1 MDAYIGNWG
10 SVSRSLDQFLVSM
23 AAPVCNQSPAKRHHR
38 VDRCDQ
44 QTFELEAFDVWL
56 GFFLRVQNDER
67 LFPLRL
73 DFQPAMN
80 QSTQA
85 LALQRPQAAGRP
97 LFGVCIMRRQGYVHG
112 LFNGLL
118 AVWRRE
124 HLQLIR
130 RLDRLPKMAQGLVEK
145 GSTLTRIQAL
155 SSGSSNLPAPSRYI
169 DNRPRRDRW
178 PGHATLRFLL

>member
-1 MDAYIGNWG
+1 MIDAIN
-10 SVSRSLDQFLVSM
+10 
-23 AAPVCNQSPAKRHHR
+23 RHSN
-38 VDRCDQ
+38 
-44 QTFELEAFDVWL
+44 LEAFDVWL

-85 LALQRPQAAGRP
+85 LALQLPQAGLKRL

-155 SSGSSNLPAPSRYI
+155 
-169 DNRPRRDRW
+169 
-178 PGHATLRFLL
+178 